1 MRSPERSDRVVVALV
16 GAAHGIKGDVR
27 VKPLTDDPSALR
39 GYGPLS
45 AADGRVFEIEAARAA
60 AGSSPDM
67 LIVRFKGVG
76 TREAAEAL
84 NGLELSIPR
93 GKLPDTGPDEF
104 YHADLVGLA
113 AVTSA
118 GKSLGTVVAV
128 RNFGAGDLIEIAP
141 PAGATLLVPFT
152 EAAVPEIDFAA
163 SRLVVEPPKGL
174 LDDEAEAEP

>member
-1 MRSPERSDRVVVALV
+1 MRSRERNERIVVALV

-27 VKPLTDDPSALR
+27 VKPLTDDPMALR

-45 AADGRVFEIEAARAA
+45 AADGRIFEIEAMRPA

-67 LIVRFKGVG
+67 LVVRFRGIT

-84 NGLELSIPR
+84 TGTELSIPR
-93 GKLPDTGPDEF
+93 GKLPDTEPDEF

-113 AVTSA
+113 AITSA

-128 RNFGAGDLIEIAP
+128 RNVGAGDLIEIAP
-141 PAGATLLVPFT
+141 ATGATLLVPFT
-152 EAAVPEIDFAA
+152 EAAVPQIDFAA
-163 SRLVVEPPKGL
+163 ARIVVEPPKGL
-174 LDDEAEAEP
+174 FDDEAEAEQ